1 MKRIYLIGGTMGVGK
16 TTVCQ
21 ALKSKLRN
29 CVFLDGDWC
38 WDANPFRVTSE
49 TKEMVMGNICFLLS
63 SFIHCSAYDC
73 IIFGWVMHE
82 QSIIDTIV
90 ERLDA
95 DDCRIL
101 PISLTADEANLKARL
116 QKDILTGKRQPDIL
130 ARSIARIPLYQS
142 LNTIKIDTN
151 NKSAADIA
159 EEIIAL

>member
-1 MKRIYLIGGTMGVGK
+1 MGVGK

-38 WDANPFRVTSE
+38 WDANPFQVTPE
-49 TKEMVMGNICFLLS
+49 TKEMVMGNICFLLN
-63 SFIHCSAYDC
+63 SFIHCSAYDG

-95 DDCRIL
+95 DDYIIFK
-101 PISLTADEANLKARL
+101 ISLTANEANLKARL

-130 ARSIARIPLYQS
+130 ERSITRIPLYQR

-159 EEIIAL
+159 NEIMAL